1 MEILEGYEDC
11 KVNLLESRDNKTAN
25 IRVWNPEVVSK
36 ESKRSTPIGALSD
49 LLAPYHPLGR
59 ILLPLLPTLK
69 LSSHIK

>member
-36 ESKRSTPIGALSD
+36 
-49 LLAPYHPLGR
+49 R
-59 ILLPLLPTLK
+59 I
-69 LSSHIK
+69 